1 MSRAIKRSGIHEALS
16 ATGSDRDLLPARLRK
31 TYGIAEIPYDILLS
45 QAELAEV
52 NTGSC
57 RTLILTP
64 KENAKGTGVLYFSAG
79 GFLIPPTEEDYRLA
93 LKITEETGCDVI
105 LPICPLYPDVPLQDT
120 ISSVLESVR
129 LVANRYPEG
138 SSAVLAFSLGATL
151 CLYLFLELKQRG
163 FPYTLPSRWLLNS
176 PFLRI
181 PPSNEELQYMDLLAP
196 HDVTIPKEF
205 LLPEGLMGQV
215 FAEASP
221 NILRFA
227 DISRCNLGGMPET
240 DLYVGTKEIALACV
254 EAFERNCETAGIKLH
269 VHEGLGM
276 MHCWG
281 LYAEMKEGRKLQKEY
296 FDIFRTLSRIQ

>member
-1 MSRAIKRSGIHEALS
+1 MVRKLIADVRANS
-16 ATGSDRDLLPARLRK
+16 
-31 TYGIAEIPYDILLS
+31 
-45 QAELAEV
+45 
-52 NTGSC
+52 
-57 RTLILTP
+57 
-64 KENAKGTGVLYFSAG
+64 TGVNYLIQHSAG
-79 GFLIPPTEEDYRLA
+79 SGKSNSIAWTAYRLA
-93 LKITEETGCDVI
+93 SLHDEMNRPVFASVVI
-105 LPICPLYPDVPLQDT
+105 VTDRTVLDRQLQDT

-181 PPSNEELQYMDLLAP
+181 PPSKEEQQYMDLLAP

-221 NILRFA
+221 SILRFA

-240 DLYVGTKEIALACV
+240 DLYVGTREIALACV
-254 EAFERNCETAGIKLH
+254 EAFEKNCETAGIKLH

>member
-1 MSRAIKRSGIHEALS
+1 M
-16 ATGSDRDLLPARLRK
+16 P
-31 TYGIAEIPYDILLS
+31 EIPYDLLLS
-45 QAELAEV
+45 RAELAEV

-57 RTLILTP
+57 QTLILSP

-79 GFLIPPTEEDYRLA
+79 GFLIPPGEKDYRLA

-105 LPICPLYPDVPLQDT
+105 LPLCPLYPDVPLQDT
-120 ISSVLESVR
+120 VSALLECVR

-151 CLYLFLELKQRG
+151 CLYLFLDLKEKG
-163 FPYTLPSRWLLNS
+163 FPYQLPSRWLLNS

-181 PPSNEELQYMDLLAP
+181 PPTRDELHYMDILAP
-196 HDVTIPKEF
+196 FDVTIPRVF
-205 LLPEGLMGQV
+205 LMPEGLMGRV

-221 NILRFA
+221 NIRRFA
-227 DISRCNLGGMPET
+227 DITGCNPGGMPET
-240 DLYVGTKEIALACV
+240 DLYAGTREIAFACV
-254 EAFERNCETAGIKLH
+254 EEFEKSCETAGIKLH

-281 LYAEMKEGRKLQKEY
+281 LYSEMKEGRKLQKEY
-296 FDIFRTLSRIQ
+296 FDILRTLSRIK